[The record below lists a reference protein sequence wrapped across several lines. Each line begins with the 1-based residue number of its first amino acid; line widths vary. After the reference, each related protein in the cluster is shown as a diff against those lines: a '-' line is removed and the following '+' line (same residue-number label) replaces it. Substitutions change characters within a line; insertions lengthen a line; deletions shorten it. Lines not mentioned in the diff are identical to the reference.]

1 MKRNNILH
9 YTLELIVILGFL
21 VLGIT
26 VMTYIFQGV
35 PMDHV
40 FIGSIVF
47 ADGVISF
54 TDYFTWK
61 LSTRIKSVQT
71 AVAAIAMVA
80 LGAIFIFIDMDPTLF
95 CVLFGAFSIAFSIV
109 RIITAALNLTRQPLL
124 NGIKIIISITEIV
137 FSILLIIRTMNSLHA
152 HMVFLGI
159 ALLVEAFILLVEFM
173 VHRYQRI

>member
-9 YTLELIVILGFL
+9 YTLELIVILGYL
-21 VLGIT
+21 VLGVT
-26 VMTYIFQGV
+26 VLTYLIQNV

-40 FIGSIVF
+40 FIGFIVL

-54 TDYFTWK
+54 TDFVTWK
-61 LSTRIKSVQT
+61 YTTRIKSVQS
-71 AVAAIAMVA
+71 AVAAVASIA
-80 LGAIFIFIDMDPTLF
+80 LGAVFIFIKMDISLL
-95 CVLFGAFSIAFSIV
+95 CILFGAFSIAFSIV
-109 RIITAALNLTRQPLL
+109 RIATAVLNLTRQPLL

-137 FSILLIIRTMNSLHA
+137 FSVLLIIRTVDSLYA
-152 HMVFLGI
+152 HMTFLGI